1 MSFLC
6 TARNKEVSYHQC
18 INECQYFFKSGC
30 IDKMNEAYNQALD
43 DFREKINNFLNDSA
57 YFYDSV
63 VTDGAIDCVI
73 DELKK

>member
-43 DFREKINNFLNDSA
+43 DFITEIERQTTVYCGKDS
-57 YFYDSV
+57 YLRQ
-63 VTDGAIDCVI
+63 IL
-73 DELKK
+73 EQLKR

>member
-1 MSFLC
+1 MADYSKDLYDYKHEC
-6 TARNKEVSYHQC
+6 IRNCSA
-18 INECQYFFKSGC
+18 FDDG
-30 IDKMNEAYNQALD
+30 YNQALD